1 VTDEAPGP
9 VPVAAPRSLGRRL
22 LRPAL
27 LLATLVLV
35 FGWVLPQFID
45 YQQVWEAVTEL
56 DGWELVVLVALGL
69 VRVPTEALIYRAFLP
84 GLSLWR
90 GSQAY
95 LSSNFAG
102 QLLPPPTASVI
113 QYGYFRGGGYG
124 PDEAGLAAWASFV
137 FPTIGR
143 LLLPLVALVWLL
155 LSGEIN
161 DSILFV
167 GGLSVVIAALA
178 AIAGYVFLRRDRTAR
193 WLGAKAQRP
202 LSWILVRAK
211 RDPIENLEEKATE
224 VRALA
229 LALLRTGW
237 STGSAGVG
245 ANLLVTYL
253 ILLASVRFV
262 GISSAELSA
271 PDAFAAFAIAFWAGA
286 VIPIT
291 GSGLGV
297 VDGVLIAMLIELS
310 SASDDAL
317 VAAALLWRVFY
328 SLLTLPLGAV
338 TFSRSRR

>member
-1 VTDEAPGP
+1 
-9 VPVAAPRSLGRRL
+9 
-22 LRPAL
+22 
-27 LLATLVLV
+27 VLV
-35 FGWVLPQFID
+35 FGWLLPQFID
-45 YQQVWEAVTEL
+45 YEQVWEAVTEL
-56 DGWELVVLVALGL
+56 DGWELVILVALGL

-84 GLSLWR
+84 RLSLWR

-113 QYGYFRGGGYG
+113 QYRYFRGGGYG

-137 FPTIGR
+137 FPTVGR
-143 LLLPLVALVWLL
+143 FLLPLVALVWLL
-155 LSGEIN
+155 HSGEIN

-167 GGLSVVIAALA
+167 GGLSVVTAALA
-178 AIAGYVFLRRDRTAR
+178 AIAGYVCLRRDRTAR

-202 LSWILVRAK
+202 LSWIMVRAK

-237 STGSAGVG
+237 ATGSMGVG

-297 VDGVLIAMLIELS
+297 VDGVLIAMLIEFS
-310 SASDDAL
+310 SASDDSL

-328 SLLTLPLGAV
+328 SILTLPLGAV
-338 TFSRSRR
+338 TVSRYRT